1 MRRLSAAVGVDYDQ
15 WKALTLVALKL
26 DFRQGRFGR
35 PRAGAE
41 TRQIAII
48 VGQVIFYSVYGLFM
62 AILVWAT
69 RDLFLAGTVLMTYV
83 MFMVGTTVLLE
94 HNSVLTSP
102 QDYGILG
109 FRPITSRTYFFAR
122 LANALVYTTAIT
134 TIAVYLPAVSL
145 FVRYGALV
153 GLAGLAALYGCSF
166 FTALSILFGYGWLMH
181 AAGADTLKRALSYVQ
196 LVMSFVLY
204 GGYMLMSRAVS
215 ARALQSVSLPKSA
228 WMALVPP
235 AWFASY
241 LDVASG
247 SATPL
252 EFVIAAVSIV
262 ALAALVSGLSGRLSI
277 DYSDRLAAIAASSQK
292 VRATR
297 ADSGPG
303 WWFRAGEARAVS
315 VLVRAQFRND
325 QRFRLG
331 VLSILPMTLIYLF
344 VGLRDGSLQDPFVEG
359 HRGTPFS
366 LVTVAVLMF
375 PAILKQALTYSEQ
388 FRASWIFF
396 ACPSDR
402 LHIIRSAKN
411 VVVAYFLA
419 PYLLFVSALYV
430 YFIGVAS
437 IGHIAVH
444 MLLLG
449 LISHLVLQAYVL
461 LDPELPFSRPTQVGR
476 RSGAVIGF
484 MLVMGL
490 VSGLLQAFSWAIYG
504 SLTAT
509 VIIFGLMIGTTVV
522 MNLLTRARVDRQARS
537 LEFEG

>member
-1 MRRLSAAVGVDYDQ
+1 MKRLAIAAGVDYDQ

-35 PRAGAE
+35 SRTGE
-41 TRQIAII
+41 TRQVAILVTQAI
-48 VGQVIFYSVYGLFM
+48 VYSMYGLFM
-62 AILVWAT
+62 AILIWAA

-102 QDYGILG
+102 QDYTILG
-109 FRPITSRTYFFAR
+109 FRPVTSRTYFFAR

-134 TIAVYLPAVSL
+134 TVAAYLPTISL
-145 FVRYGALV
+145 FLRHGLLV
-153 GLAGLAALYGCSF
+153 GLAGLAAIYGCSF
-166 FTALSILFGYGWLMH
+166 FTAFAILFGYGWLMH
-181 AAGADTLKRALSYVQ
+181 AVGADTLKRALSYVQ
-196 LVMSFVLY
+196 LVMSFAIY
-204 GGYMLMSRAVS
+204 GGYMLMSRVVS
-215 ARALQSVSLPKSA
+215 ARALQALSLPKSA
-228 WMALVPP
+228 WMILVPP
-235 AWFASY
+235 AWFAAY

-247 SATPL
+247 TATLL
-252 EFVIAAVSIV
+252 ELLVAGLSVIG
-262 ALAALVSGLSGRLSI
+262 LAALASGLSGRLSM

-292 VRATR
+292 VRVTR
-297 ADSGPG
+297 AGSRPG
-303 WWFRAGEARAVS
+303 WWFRTGEARAIS

-325 QRFRLG
+325 QRFRMG
-331 VLSILPMTLIYLF
+331 VLSILPMTLIYVF
-344 VGLRDGSLQDPFVEG
+344 IGLRDGNLQDPFAQS
-359 HRGTPFS
+359 HRGTAFS

-375 PAILKQALTYSEQ
+375 PAILKQALTHSEQ

-402 LHIIRSAKN
+402 LRIIRSAKN

-419 PYLLFVSALYV
+419 PYLLFVSAVYV
-430 YFIGVAS
+430 FFIGIGS

-444 MLLLG
+444 MSLLG

-476 RSGAVIGF
+476 RSGTVIGF

-490 VSGLLQAFSWAIYG
+490 VSGLLQAFAWLIYQ

-509 VIIFGLMIGTTVV
+509 LAVFGVVIGANVV
-522 MNLLTRARVDRQARS
+522 MNLLTRARVELQARS
-537 LEFEG
+537 LEFQG